1 VFISA
6 SAILNNILA
15 PVMGR
20 SCESGFHHISRTML
34 RNPQQCGVNQTAAKL
49 RDAASQLPI
58 ISSRRLRRVSRV
70 LWTAANDWMRHG
82 ALDQAAAISFYTLFS
97 LAPTLIIAV
106 AVVGLL
112 YGREEVRHRL
122 ADQADI
128 VAGPQ
133 AAELV
138 NTVLENAAK
147 PGQGITATITG
158 IIIMLIG
165 ASGAFGQLQEALDRV
180 WEVQLKPGGGLIR
193 FIRARAASFLMVLIV
208 AFLLM
213 ATLVASASVSHYTG
227 YVAEV
232 VRSEAIIFR
241 LSELAVL
248 WVMVTILF
256 ALVFHFIPDVHLGWR
271 EILLGATITGTLF
284 TLGTFVIGLYLGR
297 TGAGS
302 IYGAAGSLVAV
313 LFWIYYS
320 ALIFLYGA
328 EVTHVTARVMGR
340 GRPRMKEDV
349 EQRPPNP
356 SEPA

>member
-1 VFISA
+1 M
-6 SAILNNILA
+6 
-15 PVMGR
+15 PVLG
-20 SCESGFHHISRTML
+20 
-34 RNPQQCGVNQTAAKL
+34 
-49 RDAASQLPI
+49 
-58 ISSRRLRRVSRV
+58 SRRVRRVGRV

-112 YGREEVRHRL
+112 YGREEVRTRL
-122 ADQADI
+122 AEQAQN

-138 NTVLENAAK
+138 NTVLENAAQ
-147 PGQGITATITG
+147 PAQGITATVTG
-158 IIIMLIG
+158 LIIMLIG

-180 WEVQLKPGGGLIR
+180 WEVQLKPGGGFIR

-213 ATLVASASVSHYTG
+213 ATLVASATVSHLTG
-227 YVAEV
+227 YVAELLP
-232 VRSEAIIFR
+232 SEAVLVR
-241 LSELAVL
+241 VSEMAVL

-271 EILLGATITGTLF
+271 EIVLGASITGTLF
-284 TLGTFVIGLYLGR
+284 TLGTFAIGLYLGR

-328 EVTHVTARVMGR
+328 EVTHVTARVLGR
-340 GRPRMKEDV
+340 GRPTMKENV
-349 EQRPPNP
+349 EDRPVE
-356 SEPA
+356 SGAPADPG